1 MKVTGFSFIRNA
13 RIYDYPVTEA
23 IRSVLPV
30 CDEFIVAVGNSVDDT
45 LTLIKNIDPK
55 IRIVETIWD
64 DTLRQGGEVLAKE
77 TDKAFHAVSEDT
89 DWCFYIQ
96 GDEVVH
102 EKYLDNIRKE
112 MEKWKDDASVDGLLF
127 HYLHFYGSYNY
138 TGISSAWYPKEVRI
152 IKNNKRIYSYRDAQ
166 GFRKNQNEKLNVKLI
181 DAYVYHYGWV
191 REPKAMQLKAENFN
205 KLWHDDSWIDKNII
219 KTEAYDYHQKAEALR
234 LFTDTHPA
242 VMHDRVKARNW
253 DFDHDVTANDLS
265 FKEKF
270 KKFAANNLML
280 DLSYKNYK
288 LI

>member
-1 MKVTGFSFIRNA
+1 MKVTGFTFIRNA
-13 RIYDYPVTEA
+13 LIYDYPITEA
-23 IRSVLPV
+23 IRSILPL
-30 CDEFIVAVGNSVDDT
+30 CDEFVVAVGNSSDDT
-45 LTLIKNIDPK
+45 LSLMKNLDPK
-55 IRIVETIWD
+55 VRIIETVWD
-64 DTLRQGGEVLAKE
+64 DSLRQGGEVLAKE

-102 EKYLDNIRKE
+102 ERYLDNIRKE

-166 GFRKNQNEKLNVKLI
+166 GFRKDQNEKLNVKLI
-181 DAYVYHYGWV
+181 DAYIYHYGWV

-205 KLWHDDSWIDKNII
+205 KLWHPDSWVDKNII
-219 KTEAYDYHQKAEALR
+219 KAKEYDYHLKTEALSFFR
-234 LFTDTHPA
+234 DTHPA
-242 VMHDRVKARNW
+242 VMYQRIRAKNW
-253 DFDHDVTANDLS
+253 DFAPNIFNNKLS
-265 FKEKF
+265 IKERF
-270 KKFAANNLML
+270 KKFAARNLKL
-280 DLSYKNYK
+280 DLNYKNYK